1 MTKWNDLKAIAMR
14 RAFVPTADTLI
25 AFECAARHLS
35 FTRAAE
41 ELHLTQ
47 GAISKQVRQLEDR
60 LGVELFRRVRQR
72 IVLTDAGR
80 LYLHDIR
87 GALEQMTAAT
97 RQVMSYAGS
106 ADVLNLAVLPT
117 FGTRWLAPRLAGFAR
132 RYPDAG
138 LNLSVRLQPFDFSEE
153 PFDGAIHHGDPVWA
167 GAIAEHLFDEEVIP
181 VASRAFRD
189 RHEIRSPMDLVRV
202 PRLQLAT
209 RPFAWRQWFELAG
222 VETDAAFQGA
232 RFEQFVMISEA
243 AIHHAGAALIP
254 RFFVEAELSSGRL
267 VRLFDLSVQQ
277 QSAYYFVYPEGRTMR
292 PVVSAFRQWLMEEAR
307 AARTAR
313 DTMLPG

>member
-1 MTKWNDLKAIAMR
+1 MQ
-14 RAFVPTADTLI
+14 RAFVPPADTLI

-47 GAISKQVRQLEDR
+47 GAVSKQVRHLETR

-117 FGTRWLAPRLAGFAR
+117 FGTRWLAPRLAGFSKR
-132 RYPDAG
+132 HPDAG
-138 LNLSVRLQPFDFSEE
+138 LNLSVRLQPFDFNEE
-153 PFDGAIHHGDPVWA
+153 PFDGAIHHGGPVWA
-167 GAIAEHLFDEEVIP
+167 GAIAEPLFDEEVVP

-189 RHEIRSPMDLVRV
+189 RHGIRAPQDLARV

-209 RPFAWRQWFELAG
+209 RPLAWRQWFDMAG
-222 VETDAAFQGA
+222 VETDTAFQGA
-232 RFEQFVMISEA
+232 RFEQFVMITEA
-243 AIHHAGAALIP
+243 AIHHAGAALVP
-254 RFFVEAELSSGRL
+254 RLFIEPELASGRL
-267 VRLFDLSVQQ
+267 VKLFDQPLGQQ
-277 QSAYYFVYPEGRTMR
+277 TAYYFVYPEGRTMR
-292 PVVSAFRQWLMEEAR
+292 PVVEAFRKWIGAEAR
-307 AARTAR
+307 AARTDR
-313 DTMLPG
+313 ESLLPG

>member
-1 MTKWNDLKAIAMR
+1 MK
-14 RAFVPTADTLI
+14 RAFIPPADALI
-25 AFECAARHLS
+25 AFECAARHGS

-47 GAISKQVRQLEDR
+47 GAISKQVRHLEDR

-87 GALEQMTAAT
+87 GPLEDLTAAT

-117 FGTRWLAPRLAGFAR
+117 FGTRWLAPRLAQFSK
-132 RYPDAG
+132 RYPAAG
-138 LNLSVRLQPFDFSEE
+138 LNLSVRLQPFDFEAE

-167 GAIAEHLFDEEVIP
+167 GAIAEPLFAEEVVP
-181 VASRAFRD
+181 VASRVFRD
-189 RHEIRSPMDLVRV
+189 RHGIRAPADLAEV
-202 PRLQLAT
+202 PRLQLST
-209 RPFAWRQWFELAG
+209 RPLAWRQWFDLAG

-232 RFEQFVMISEA
+232 RFEQFVMIAEA
-243 AIHHAGAALIP
+243 AVNHAGAALIP
-254 RFFVEAELSSGRL
+254 RFFIEAELAAGRL
-267 VRLFDLSVQQ
+267 VRLFDLSLKQQ
-277 QSAYYFVYPEGRTMR
+277 TAYYFVYPENRTLR
-292 PVVSAFRQWLMEEAR
+292 PVVKAFRSWLIEEAR
-307 AARTAR
+307 NARSDREA
-313 DTMLPG
+313 MLPG